1 MAGGADFSTAAKR
14 IDAGEAAGDEYET
27 KLESIRDSLVGVGAQ
42 TNLGRMVGAQ
52 LSMTEAE
59 TRYQISK
66 GLPSA
71 ASKAAK
77 AAAGGIAKAAG

>member
-1 MAGGADFSTAAKR
+1 MGQPADFSTAASR
-14 IDAGEAAGDEYET
+14 IGAGEEAGDTYET
-27 KLESIRDSLVGVGAQ
+27 TLESIRDNLVGQGGQ

-71 ASKAAK
+71 ASKSAK
-77 AAAGGIAKAAG
+77 DAAGGIQKAAG

>member
-1 MAGGADFSTAAKR
+1 MALQADFSSATNR
-14 IDAGEAAGDEYET
+14 INAGEAAGDEYET
-27 KLESIRDSLVGVGAQ
+27 KLESIRDNLVGSNGQ
-42 TNLGRMVGAQ
+42 TNLGKMVGAQ

-59 TRYQISK
+59 TRYQVSK

-77 AAAGGIAKAAG
+77 DAASGIAKAAG